1 VTLFGDICCQC
12 CISYLSTGF
21 STKSATKRGERKI
34 SSWLSS
40 FERIDFVDNEPFA
53 CDVLDSAG
61 HTVPCKL
68 CFVRALLFYRDPCLT
83 QWVLLEE
90 ALLLKDNE
98 QGGIMTDYRW
108 HQTCVFSIQIHAF
121 STFTLFFSV
130 YLRFILVSLVLAA
143 TAVFHHLTRESMTAS
158 RRCCEE
164 RVIQEFLTSSFA
176 MYSTRSTHKNIN
188 PNCPRSHTFI
198 GQFLFIN

>member
-1 VTLFGDICCQC
+1 MTSLGAWRGKVHSLSLCETFSQGEACSLSRFDQSALPSKLSFWLESLNVTLFGGICCQC

-34 SSWLSS
+34 SLLLSS

-83 QWVLLEE
+83 QWVLWED

-98 QGGIMTDYRW
+98 QCGIVQIIGGIRHLSFRFKFMHSQHLHY
-108 HQTCVFSIQIHAF
+108 FS
-121 STFTLFFSV
+121 
-130 YLRFILVSLVLAA
+130 
-143 TAVFHHLTRESMTAS
+143 
-158 RRCCEE
+158 
-164 RVIQEFLTSSFA
+164 
-176 MYSTRSTHKNIN
+176 
-188 PNCPRSHTFI
+188 
-198 GQFLFIN
+198 LFIWDLF

>member
-1 VTLFGDICCQC
+1 VIVFIW
-12 CISYLSTGF
+12 
-21 STKSATKRGERKI
+21 K
-34 SSWLSS
+34 
-40 FERIDFVDNEPFA
+40 IDFVDNEPFA